1 MVLVLHEAGDTQM
14 KSQASSHVSFLAT
27 SRRWNEMFTVAV
39 NQSVSP
45 SASLTFWAGLV
56 FVVETLLSIMG
67 CLAAPLTSTHKRP
80 VASLPPLAVPTKCVS
95 RNHQTCLG
103 DRFAP
108 GWNLCSDWTP
118 PVPMIPG
125 NITAYWRCIKWSL
138 KWSIESSRS
147 HSRCH
152 EQTPIIYHLGG
163 GRHGDT
169 CKPAG

>member
-56 FVVETLLSIMG
+56 FVVGTLLSIMG

-103 DRFAP
+103 GRFAP

-118 PVPMIPG
+118 PVRGPSNPPEAIAGVM
-125 NITAYWRCIKWSL
+125 NR
-138 KWSIESSRS
+138 
-147 HSRCH
+147 
-152 EQTPIIYHLGG
+152 HLSFTTLVEDATGT
-163 GRHGDT
+163 RANRLVRA
-169 CKPAG
+169 CFRPALL